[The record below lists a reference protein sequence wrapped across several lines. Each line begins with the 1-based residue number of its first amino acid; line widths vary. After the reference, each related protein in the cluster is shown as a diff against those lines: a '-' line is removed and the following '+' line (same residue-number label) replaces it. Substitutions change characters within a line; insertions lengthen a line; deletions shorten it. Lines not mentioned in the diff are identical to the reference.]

1 MYVGLPF
8 LAFAWHG
15 AEGDRLIAAVNYAP
29 HQRQSY
35 VLPEFPDLTGR
46 TVRLQDLMGPASYD
60 RDGSELASRGLYL
73 DMPPWGYHVFE
84 VTTL

>member
-1 MYVGLPF
+1 

-15 AEGDRLIAAVNYAP
+15 AEEDPLIAAVNYAP
-29 HQRQSY
+29 RQSQCY

-46 TVRLQDLMGPASYD
+46 TLRLQHLMGPASYD
-60 RDGSELASRGLYL
+60 RDGSELVSRGRYL
-73 DMPPWGYHVFE
+73 GIPPWGYHVFE